1 MRAAVID
8 APRQRFR
15 TRALPRALR
24 LLLALVIGALVLF
37 GGWMWL
43 RESSLVAITKV
54 TIRGAA
60 GPQALEAEA
69 ALRAAARE
77 QTTLALDASRLRA
90 AVRAFP
96 EVSALRVHT
105 SFPHGLTI
113 DVVEKAP
120 VAALV
125 YDGERVGVRADG
137 TLLGSSAAASLPSVA
152 LAGAPPL
159 SGRLNDPAALA
170 AVAVLAGAPYALR
183 PRITDAIPD
192 PRGVRVEMRAGP
204 ELVFG
209 PAQQIAAKWA
219 AAVRV
224 LADPAAAGAI
234 YIDLR
239 LPDRPAAGGRGSESG
254 PTATS
259 LDPGALTNNSLSTG
273 SGSSTAAGG
282 SVGSGPSTGAT
293 GSSGGAASTGSS
305 GSSGTSTTG
314 VTGG

>member
-159 SGRLNDPAALA
+159 SGRLNDP
-170 AVAVLAGAPYALR
+170 
-183 PRITDAIPD
+183 IPD

-254 PTATS
+254 PRATS